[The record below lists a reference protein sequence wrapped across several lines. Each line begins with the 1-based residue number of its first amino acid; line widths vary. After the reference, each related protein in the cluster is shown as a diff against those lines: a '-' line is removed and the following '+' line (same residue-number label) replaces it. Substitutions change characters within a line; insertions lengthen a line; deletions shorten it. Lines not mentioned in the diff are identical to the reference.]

1 MGASATRGRPLPL
14 FLVAF
19 ALTLALD
26 QLTKALALRALAQH
40 TFLPLVNHWVGLRLV
55 QNAASAF
62 GLVRA
67 PWLPLAGGIFISL
80 VLTIYVARGAV
91 SRHPRLALP
100 LGLLL
105 GGSLGNLLDRLRF
118 GSVTDF
124 IDFRVWP
131 VFNMADAAITAG
143 VILLAVLVL
152 RARPRGKRCR
162 VSP

>member
-1 MGASATRGRPLPL
+1 MGASATRGRPLPCFL
-14 FLVAF
+14 FAF

-67 PWLPLAGGIFISL
+67 PWAPLAGGIFVSL
-80 VLTIYVARGAV
+80 VLIIYVAGGAI
-91 SRHPRLALP
+91 SRHPRLAFP

-118 GSVTDF
+118 GAVTDF

-131 VFNMADAAITAG
+131 VFNVADAAITLG
-143 VILLAVLVL
+143 VILLAILVL
-152 RARPRGKRCR
+152 RARPRGKR
-162 VSP
+162 S